1 MFTYLCTGS
10 KEKHGDKR
18 LENYITLYK
27 NSGDASLFEAAFE
40 RMQNKTSLYRYRILN
55 NVNFEFCT

>member
-18 LENYITLYK
+18 FENYITLYK

-40 RMQNKTSLYRYRILN
+40 RMQNKTIPVQILN